1 MDFFTFKQAIFW
13 LCLLAGIVT
22 VILLPIS
29 VLFHHYQQ
37 EKEDRSILYK
47 EFFWLLIS
55 GLMILFMVFP
65 AGEQMVEDYLGDKS
79 YRNNNIDDGLA
90 LNAIKRGPID
100 VGLK

>member
-1 MDFFTFKQAIFW
+1 MDFFTLKQTIFW
-13 LCLLAGIVT
+13 LCAVSGIIAVALMP
-22 VILLPIS
+22 VS
-29 VLFHHYQQ
+29 VLFHHFQNQ
-37 EKEDRSILYK
+37 KEDRTGLLK
-47 EFFWLLIS
+47 EFFWLLIA

-79 YRNNNIDDGLA
+79 YRNNNINDGLA

>member
-1 MDFFTFKQAIFW
+1 M
-13 LCLLAGIVT
+13 
-22 VILLPIS
+22 ILLPVS
-29 VLFHHYQQ
+29 VLFHHIQQ

-79 YRNNNIDDGLA
+79 YRNSNINDGLA
-90 LNAIKRGPID
+90 LNATKRDPTYD
-100 VGLK
+100 GLK

>member
-1 MDFFTFKQAIFW
+1 M
-13 LCLLAGIVT
+13 GIIT
-22 VILLPIS
+22 VVLLPIS
-29 VLFHHYQQ
+29 VLFHHFQQ
-37 EKEDRSILYK
+37 KKEDRSILYK

-65 AGEQMVEDYLGDKS
+65 AGEQMVEDYLGVKS

>member
-22 VILLPIS
+22 VILLPVS
-29 VLFHHYQQ
+29 VLFHHFQQ

-65 AGEQMVEDYLGDKS
+65 AGEQMIEEYLGDKS
-79 YRNNNIDDGLA
+79 DRNSNINDGLA
-90 LNAIKRGPID
+90 LNATKRGPTY

>member
-1 MDFFTFKQAIFW
+1 MDYFTFKQAIFW
-13 LCLLAGIVT
+13 LCLFAGTIT

-29 VLFHHYQQ
+29 VLFHHFQHD
-37 EKEDRSILYK
+37 KEDRSILYK

-65 AGEQMVEDYLGDKS
+65 AGEQMVEDYLGDKP
-79 YRNNNIDDGLA
+79 YLHNNINDSLA

-100 VGLK
+100 RGSK

>member
-1 MDFFTFKQAIFW
+1 M
-13 LCLLAGIVT
+13 
-22 VILLPIS
+22 ILLPVS
-29 VLFHHYQQ
+29 VLFHHIRQ